1 MGDMFVFMDLVM
13 FAVGIY
19 FIYVWY
25 LLKYK
30 GQVKEEVLLSKAYP
44 YRRCKDKE
52 GYKAYIGPRLLS
64 IAVVCVV
71 SGGINLVNDFTSIIG
86 PFYLIFSL
94 LFCVILIWFVLVIRK
109 ACKKFW

>member
-1 MGDMFVFMDLVM
+1 MFVFLDLLM
-13 FAVGIY
+13 FAVGVY

-44 YRRCKDKE
+44 YRRCKDKD
-52 GYKAYIGPRLLS
+52 GYRAYIAPRLLI
-64 IAVVCVV
+64 IALVCVV
-71 SGGINLVNDFTSIIG
+71 SGGLNLVNDFTNFMGALYI
-86 PFYLIFSL
+86 IFSV
-94 LFCVILIWFVLVIRK
+94 LFCVILIWFTMVIKK